1 MAASLILE
9 DTRILMEMEQV
20 AQFLWKHKLWFKEHL
35 LQQVLL
41 KAKTMVIMM
50 ITTIL

>member
-1 MAASLILE
+1 MAASLKLE

-20 AQFLWKHKLWFKEHL
+20 VQFLWKHKLWFKEHIPQL
-35 LQQVLL
+35 VLL
-41 KAKTMVIMM
+41 KAMTIVIMI